1 MSDISIYPSILRF
14 IQGVQPVPSD
24 DETAERG
31 YTEIISLLGVA
42 GQDGYFLDTERGWQA
57 GYPQLKSGGLYAQ
70 NALADGKQLVAAAY
84 DDVLETFVIVVKAS
98 SWLTHATLMSRL
110 FRLRDN
116 AALFHTSEYQIDPVF
131 IEYRH
136 QEAKASQF
144 ALIRTIDIASS
155 ELDQPDANQVAVTRV
170 TLKVMR
176 EGSWRIVVPPGAN
189 PRLWLYWKQGLVFG
203 QDYFCTGIGSGNPGN
218 DYRLYPIDN
227 LAANPGETD
236 YVRYEVFQ
244 NRFEW
249 SGGGT
254 SYAAYLSH
262 NWIDIDAEDI
272 PGDAEA
278 SVQFTFHP
286 DWTLDGANVPTSHIM
301 VARYTGPRKFYGRE
315 IDSDILAY
323 NILAC
328 PDGHIAAVGTTA
340 NDACGIYCNDQVANR
355 KIETYSIGGS
365 SAWIRILQWV
375 GGQGVVPPISIPQ
388 FTGTWVA
395 FLRCQQTDGAAGDVQ
410 MRLVI
415 EHGFQVTYGAAL
427 TLDPQTMPY
436 VVPAANCTEF
446 RLAYLGQFTLP
457 FPNHPWSNEKGVG
470 QFINGDASDCVA
482 LSVEVKNLHASART
496 LEFVDLVLMPI
507 HEAFAI
513 VTAQSSQLKHVSSNG
528 LILYDDTGYTTHGK
542 QLAVANGAVGISSPT
557 TYFPLEI
564 RGNTIRLKPGVNNRL
579 YFIVQNSHNGSFEYS
594 RPILDYNVR
603 LSIVPRCLGITD
615 VEPTP

>member
-24 DETAERG
+24 AETAEKG

-57 GYPQLKSGGLYAQ
+57 GYPQLKSGGLYTQ
-70 NALADGKQLVAAAY
+70 NALVDGKQLIAAAY

-176 EGSWRIVVPPGAN
+176 EGNWRIVVPPGGN
-189 PRLWLYWKQGLVFG
+189 PRLWQYWKQGLVFG
-203 QDYFCTGIGSGNPGN
+203 QDYVFTGINEVTEIN
-218 DYRLYPIDN
+218 DFRLHSN
-227 LAANPGETD
+227 GGAEPGETD
-236 YVRYEVFQ
+236 FVRYEIFQ

-272 PGDAEA
+272 PGDVPAD
-278 SVQFTFHP
+278 VQFTFSP
-286 DWTLDGANVPTSHIM
+286 TGDPTRPTSHIM
-301 VARYTGPRKFYGRE
+301 VARYTGPRTFYGRE

-395 FLRCQQTDGAAGDVQ
+395 FLRCQQTDGAVGDVQ

-415 EHGFQVTYGAAL
+415 EHGYQVTYGAAL

-436 VVPAANCTEF
+436 VAPVAGCIEY

-457 FPNHPWSNEKGVG
+457 FPNHPWSNERGIG
-470 QFINGDASDCVA
+470 QFINGDVSDCVA
-482 LSVEVKNLHASART
+482 ISVEVKNLNASART

-528 LILYDDTGYTTHGK
+528 LVIYDNTGYATHGK
-542 QLAVANGAVGISSPT
+542 QQDYANGTVGITSPS

-564 RGNTIRLKPGVNNRL
+564 RGNSIRLKPGVNNRL
-579 YFIVQNSHNGSFEYS
+579 YFAVQNYYPVGAFEYS